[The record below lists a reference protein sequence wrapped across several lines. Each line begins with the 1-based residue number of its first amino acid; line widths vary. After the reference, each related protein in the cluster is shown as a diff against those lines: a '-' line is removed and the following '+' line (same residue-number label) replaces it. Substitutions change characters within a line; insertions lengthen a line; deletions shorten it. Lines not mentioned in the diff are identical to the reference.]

1 MSLEFTVGIDDKVT
15 TPATAMARSMA
26 TAAAQARV
34 LAREGQAVEA
44 ALVKAS
50 ALGKSTAQIDKLK
63 AAHAQLL
70 AEYQKV
76 VPALSAV
83 NKAEAEA
90 AAKAEAA
97 SAAKKAK
104 LASDVQAAKT
114 LGVLR
119 EAFGGVAAGA
129 REFASALAA
138 GDVAGVVKGI
148 ADTAAGA
155 AKALDLIVPGLGQIA
170 SAAIAAWGAVAG
182 FFINAAE
189 KALDVGE
196 KLKLLSAQFES
207 LGGGYSGEQILS
219 VVDAV
224 AKKTG
229 QARDEVARLAK
240 TFEGIGV
247 QDLGQLETALS
258 AARASALI
266 SADGSSAAFEAL
278 SKKIQAAVDN
288 TGHLKIA
295 DRGLKQIAETGARAS
310 DVAAAMGVSVAVL
323 DARLKAGTQDAAQFG
338 DALNKALIEKGAKA
352 VDVAANSLDGLKKR
366 FSNSL
371 DKLFEGVKTGPF
383 LEELAK
389 VVDLFDQSTASGAA
403 MHDAIVETLDAI
415 FDAASTALPYVRTGF
430 LLAAIAVVS
439 LLEVLDG
446 LYENF
451 KSVLDVANLATD
463 AASNFVAGLVDGIAN
478 GVPRVIDAAKNAA
491 QALVT
496 AVKDELGVHSPSV
509 VMMEVGKN
517 VSAGMA
523 QGIANDNSVAGAAR
537 DLGRDTAEAGATVA
551 NAPASEGGGGSLTV
565 NVGGIHINGA
575 GKSAEDLTEESV
587 ALVFERMA
595 AAQGYGSAA

>member
-1 MSLEFTVGIDDKVT
+1 
-15 TPATAMARSMA
+15 MA
-26 TAAAQARV
+26 TAAAEARV

-50 ALGKSTAQIDKLK
+50 ALGKSTGSINKLK
-63 AAHAQLL
+63 AAHAALL

-76 VPALSAV
+76 APAAQAFAA
-83 NKAEAEA
+83 AEAKVASETEQ
-90 AAKAEAA
+90 AAKAAKHAA
-97 SAAKKAK
+97 EQAK
-104 LASDVQAAKT
+104 LVQALRAQEAKDH
-114 LGVLR
+114 GASIKAIFKAGD
-119 EAFGGVAAGA
+119 EARAKVKEQAEAQAAAIAHVGENLAEMAGFAAAGA
-129 REFASALAA
+129 
-138 GDVAGVVKGI
+138 GI
-148 ADTAAGA
+148 
-155 AKALDLIVPGLGQIA
+155 
-170 SAAIAAWGAVAG
+170 AIAAWTAIGSAV
-182 FFINAAE
+182 FSLAE
-189 KALDVGE
+189 KALDANE
-196 KLKLLSAQFES
+196 KLKLLTAQFES
-207 LGGGYSGEQILS
+207 LGGGHSGEQILG
-219 VVDAV
+219 VVDEV
-224 AKKTG
+224 AKRTG

-247 QDLGQLETALS
+247 RDLGQLQTELE

-295 DRGLKQIAETGARAS
+295 ERGLKQIAETGARAS

-338 DALNKALIEKGAKA
+338 DALSKALIDKGAKA

-371 DKLFEGVKTGPF
+371 DKLFEGVNTGPF
-383 LEELAK
+383 LDELSR

-403 MHDAIVETLDAI
+403 MHEVIVTTLDAI

-430 LLAAIAVVS
+430 LLAALAVVS
-439 LLEVLDG
+439 LLEMLDG

-451 KSVLDVANLATD
+451 KSALDIAEQATD
-463 AASNFVAGLVDGIAN
+463 AAENFVTGLVDGITN
-478 GVPRVIDAAKNAA
+478 GIPLVIDAAKNAA
-491 QALVT
+491 QSVVG
-496 AVKDELGVHSPSV
+496 AVKDELGIQSPSV
-509 VMMEVGKN
+509 VMMDVGQN

-537 DLGRDTAEAGATVA
+537 DLGRDTAEAGAAVGS
-551 NAPASEGGGGSLTV
+551 APAPEGGGGGTLTV

-575 GKSAEDLTEESV
+575 GKDAQNLTEEAVS
-587 ALVFERMA
+587 LVFERIA